1 MMTGDAPHELI
12 EQGVFTPE
20 TAPAAGALIV
30 ASEYLREDV
39 NTFAALAGRRVPVG
53 ILTET
58 TRGHP
63 ERSARYRELL
73 APSGIPFELRAA
85 FVSRGRSWGAVHI
98 ARREE
103 KGDFTREDADSLAR
117 VTAAIADG
125 IRTSVRFD
133 AARHPD
139 DPAAPGLVVLGAS
152 NDVELITQPAR
163 ELFTE
168 LRSPVV
174 AESDE
179 TPPTALLALA
189 SFARSRPADADRAA
203 RSRRRT
209 QLKRLDHTARLAA
222 RGPWRRASRD
232 RPRTLGQPARH
243 RCAPRSARGDPARA
257 RSRSAARPGAL
268 QSRDRR
274 EARVSP
280 FTVQDHIKNLYE
292 KTGVASR
299 QELVARIFLDD
310 YMPQIVQQ
318 TPLTPQA
325 ASPNTSTRA
334 PKRIRLSRLCNSRSA
349 SRAGRSSSPFLPRT
363 RARRTTLLSL
373 EPARRDPPPRDFP
386 GGEWV
391 IAVPLGSPER
401 RSNAFIEL
409 STPNVQV
416 ALREFCS
423 AEDAARLV
431 TQVRA
436 QGRRIHSPPTLRA

>member
-1 MMTGDAPHELI
+1 MGVGRWPVDRLVSEIELLAVRGLPREQYYREVADRLRRVIDCDATCWHTLDPETRVMTGDAPHELI

-103 KGDFTREDADSLAR
+103 KGDFTREDADALAR

-152 NDVELITQPAR
+152 NDVELITPPAR

-174 AESDE
+174 AETDE

-189 SFARSRPADADRAA
+189 SFARSRPADADRQPAVVAVPSSSGWITLHASLPEGHGDGRVAIVLERSASPHATAVRLEANGVTPREREVAVLLAQGLSNPEIAA
-203 RSRRRT
+203 R
-209 QLKRLDHTARLAA
+209 LVL
-222 RGPWRRASRD
+222 
-232 RPRTLGQPARH
+232 
-243 RCAPRSARGDPARA
+243 
-257 RSRSAARPGAL
+257 
-268 QSRDRR
+268 
-274 EARVSP
+274 SP

-310 YMPQIVQQ
+310 YMPQILQQ
-318 TPLTPQA
+318 TPLTSA
-325 ASPNTSTRA
+325 GGFAKHEHTRA
-334 PKRIRLSRLCNSRSA
+334 
-349 SRAGRSSSPFLPRT
+349 
-363 RARRTTLLSL
+363 
-373 EPARRDPPPRDFP
+373 
-386 GGEWV
+386 
-391 IAVPLGSPER
+391 
-401 RSNAFIEL
+401 
-409 STPNVQV
+409 
-416 ALREFCS
+416 
-423 AEDAARLV
+423 
-431 TQVRA
+431 
-436 QGRRIHSPPTLRA
+436 